1 MGRVPCNIKASPMDD
16 TRHAV
21 GPGQM
26 RTAHNLATLT
36 SRLLTAAKLLPPE
49 DFWRLAAIVTGTLKE
64 EEDASHRTA
73 QDGING
79 EKSVIERRNENR
91 PEGRL

>member
-1 MGRVPCNIKASPMDD
+1 
-16 TRHAV
+16 
-21 GPGQM
+21 M

-73 QDGING
+73 QDGMAKNQSLSAETKTALKGGSDAFI
-79 EKSVIERRNENR
+79 KVAIEAAQ
-91 PEGRL
+91 